1 MAAGVVPARE
11 IMGCQ
16 AAQRNTT
23 GPVLLTRYTI
33 LNEIATYSLYII
45 DTPIQIVSFEKP
57 STLRSSSFALGTVST
72 YRYGMGTTELT
83 ATCKLGGVRGGSSNQ
98 GDGISFPHSY
108 PLLFKMRTSRVSQE
122 TSKIINATSTTHD
135 AVLESL
141 SPNSDTA
148 IPYLRTRFPKLLK
161 TLKMP
166 FPQSANESANQHC
179 VCQPRYLLIRP

>member
-57 STLRSSSFALGTVST
+57 STLRSSSFAVGTVLSI
-72 YRYGMGTTELT
+72 YRYGMGTTLRTELT
-83 ATCKLGGVRGGSSNQ
+83 ATCKLGEFRGEAPTKETA
-98 GDGISFPHSY
+98 F
-108 PLLFKMRTSRVSQE
+108 LFRIATLY
-122 TSKIINATSTTHD
+122 SK
-135 AVLESL
+135 
-141 SPNSDTA
+141 
-148 IPYLRTRFPKLLK
+148 
-161 TLKMP
+161 
-166 FPQSANESANQHC
+166 
-179 VCQPRYLLIRP
+179 